1 MKSKHSPSR
10 PPANHRRIHT
20 YETPASQIT
29 WNQHFRSF
37 SELLIL
43 HDFISS
49 IINTSKISQNP
60 RIAIISKDF
69 RSTRIN
75 TSGAKDLKSPRIN
88 TSGNKDLKSNHF
100 NTSKK
105 GVGGWGAPPPRSLS
119 PDDSGG
125 LTRRVLKCAVEISL
139 RRIPWRAKVSQWQ

>member
-1 MKSKHSPSR
+1 MKSKHFPSR

-20 YETPASQIT
+20 YETPVSQVAC
-29 WNQHFRSF
+29 NQHFRSF

-43 HDFISS
+43 QDFISS
-49 IINTSKISQNP
+49 RINTSKIFQNP
-60 RIAIISKDF
+60 PIAIISKDF

-105 GVGGWGAPPPRSLS
+105 GVGGGGAPPAQSLS
-119 PDDSGG
+119 AEDTGG
-125 LTRRVLKCAVEISL
+125 LRRRVLQCAVQNPL
-139 RRIPWRAKVSQWQ
+139 RRIPRRDKVSRWR